1 MIIFTHLSLI
11 SVGSLP
17 TTHDTEFWGA
27 RALPSLSGKGAYLQ
41 YNEHF
46 YELTCNTSSCAWS
59 IMKQR
64 LAKPVYSAVMMYL
77 PNDYTC

>member
-1 MIIFTHLSLI
+1 MTVSLI

-17 TTHDTEFWGA
+17 TTHETNFKGA

-41 YNEHF
+41 DEEYF
-46 YELTCNTSSCAWS
+46 YELTCNSSSCDWS
-59 IMKQR
+59 IMKQE
-64 LAKPVYSAVMMYL
+64 LAKPVRYAVMMYL